1 MGAQDAFTKLAFG
14 ATFVVACAFNGL
26 VAHEALT
33 RQALG
38 ATVRVAGAPAGGEAH
53 VFT

>member
-1 MGAQDAFTKLAFG
+1 VAQEALPG
-14 ATFVVACAFNGL
+14 GHWVQHLVACAFNGL